1 MHRIREIRE
10 DKNLTQKEL
19 AEKIGV
25 VGHNVGDWERGKCE
39 PSLNMLVKIAS
50 ALEVSI
56 DYLLGLE
63 DDFGNVN
70 VVSAGETVELSE
82 DERTLL
88 SCFEVL
94 GPFER
99 EAILIQ
105 IKALAGNIK
114 DAPRSM
120 RKIKVK

>member
-1 MHRIREIRE
+1 MLR
-10 DKNLTQKEL
+10 LKEL
-19 AEKIGV
+19 RLSRNLSQVKVAEVLGCNQTA
-25 VGHNVGDWERGKCE
+25 VGKYERGQLE
-39 PSLNMLVKIAS
+39 PSLETLVKLANFFNC
-50 ALEVSI
+50 SI

-82 DERTLL
+82 DERELL

-105 IKALAGNIK
+105 IKALAGNLK

-120 RKIKVK
+120 RRIKQ